1 MKKYLSVIMAIVV
14 ILTSTFISIG
24 AVDEANATEA
34 GNLSKRVFEA
44 ETALNTMVYDN
55 GDGTYTMDVYAMD
68 IKYMDQAGKVV
79 DKSNRLILDVND
91 TYYNPDNNITT
102 RFPKNLSAGVSLQ
115 YDTYDITMTPI
126 VSSKSFVE
134 RIALQAT
141 ENKISMNPLGF
152 EATAEVTGVEYSEVF
167 SNNISIRYYPMF
179 NGIKEEIVLEKYEG
193 INEFQFVLETNGLE
207 VSDDGGVI
215 YLIDPEKQSVVG
227 HISDI
232 VIFDSSA
239 RYTTGELAITEI
251 QKAEEYRL
259 IVTAPVEYL
268 MAADTVYPVTIDPSF
283 TISVT
288 SDSNKEIQD
297 SPVYA
302 GWPSM
307 QPGSSYYNNV
317 GYGGNTNYG
326 YSRSLTKFPGLMEN
340 IEDMA
345 LTSDRITSVTYK
357 TYCVEAESGSII
369 HIYQYPG
376 STWEESTVSY
386 SNSGMASVS
395 LGNYLLDSVTVSAQ
409 TSTSFSRYSFDITD
423 YILGCIDGTANPDKG
438 VVLKNSNETSSAKFV
453 RFASTEYSDSAY
465 WPTVSVTYTSLT
477 SNDFWFYVYDANTG
491 APISGATVYAYRP
504 KTNVNQAYPVPTG
517 YTTNVYGAVVFD
529 KTELPYPDVY
539 AYGYGINVVAPG
551 YAQYT
556 SPNADKYSGST
567 LHMVPMYSVDNY
579 PDYNSPFA
587 AGVECTTPSM
597 SANQHWGWRYLNDV
611 DYHTGVDVG
620 HAKGTPLYSVTNSGT
635 VTVSSVTAGAGHYVI
650 IKSGIYY
657 TAYLHMNTR
666 LVNAGTSFSSRTQV
680 GTVGKTGGGDDGLT
694 ESYAAHLHISVGTNN
709 EIRKD
714 GRGYLD
720 PLAFIPFE

>member
-14 ILTSTFISIG
+14 ILTSTIISIG

-34 GNLSKRVFEA
+34 GILSRRVVEA

-167 SNNISIRYYPMF
+167 SNNINIRYYPMF

-259 IVTAPVEYL
+259 IVTAPIEYL

-288 SDSNKEIQD
+288 SSSDKEIQD
-297 SPVYA
+297 SPVYSA
-302 GWPSM
+302 WPSL
-307 QPGSSYYNNV
+307 QPGTSYYNNV
-317 GYGGNTNYG
+317 GYSGNTNYG
-326 YSRSLTKFPGLMEN
+326 YSRTLTKFPGVMAN

-345 LTSDRITSVTYK
+345 LTSDRITSVVYN
-357 TYCVEAESGSII
+357 TYCVEAGSNSLV

-376 STWEESTVSY
+376 NTWEESTVSY
-386 SNSGMASVS
+386 TNSGMSSVS
-395 LGNYLLDSVTVSAQ
+395 LGNYLLDSVTVSAP
-409 TSTSFSRYSFDITD
+409 TSSALPKYSFDITD
-423 YILGCIDGTANPDKG
+423 YILDCVDGTAIPDKG
-438 VVLKNSNETSSAKFV
+438 VVLKNANETSSAQYV

-477 SNDFWFYVYDANTG
+477 SNDFCFYVYDADTLE
-491 APISGATVYAYRP
+491 PISGATVYAYRP
-504 KTNVNQAYPVPTG
+504 KTNIYQAYGVPTG
-517 YTTNVYGAVVFD
+517 YTTNAYGAVVFD
-529 KTELPYPDVY
+529 KTDLPYPDVY
-539 AYGYGINVVAPG
+539 AGGYGINIVAPG

-556 SPNADKYSGST
+556 SESMNVYSGNTIHS
-567 LHMVPMYSVDNY
+567 VYMYNVDNY
-579 PDYNSPFA
+579 PTYNSPFDSWIQ
-587 AGVECTTPSM
+587 CTTPSM
-597 SANQHWGWRYLNDV
+597 SKNQHWGWRYNVDV
-611 DYHTGVDVG
+611 DYHTGVDIG
-620 HAKGTPLYSVTNSGT
+620 YPTGTNLYT
-635 VTVSSVTAGAGHYVI
+635 VTDSGSVVTKKVTPGAGNYVI
-650 IKSGIYY
+650 IRAGSYY
-657 TAYLHMNTR
+657 IAYLHMDEVF
-666 LVNAGTSFSSRTQV
+666 VNAGTTFTSRTKV
-680 GTVGKTGGGDDGLT
+680 GTVGETGGGEDGS
-694 ESYAAHLHISVGTNN
+694 EDYYDPHLHISVGTRN
-709 EIRKD
+709 EILKD
-714 GRGYLD
+714 GRAYLD

>member
-1 MKKYLSVIMAIVV
+1 MTK
-14 ILTSTFISIG
+14 
-24 AVDEANATEA
+24 
-34 GNLSKRVFEA
+34 LSKRDFEA

-91 TYYNPDNNITT
+91 TYYNPDNDITT

-115 YDTYDITMTPI
+115 YDIYDITMTPI
-126 VSSKSFVE
+126 VSSKSVVE
-134 RIALQAT
+134 RKALQAT
-141 ENKISMNPLGF
+141 ENKISMNPLGL
-152 EATAEVTGVEYSEVF
+152 EAAAEVTGVEYSKVF

-227 HISDI
+227 HVSDI
-232 VIFDSSA
+232 LIFDSSA
-239 RYTTGELAITEI
+239 RYTTGELAIREI

-357 TYCVEAESGSII
+357 PYCVEAESGSII

-376 STWEESTVSY
+376 STWDESTVSY

-423 YILGCIDGTANPDKG
+423 YILGCIDGTADPDKG
-438 VVLKNSNETSSAKFV
+438 VVLKNSNETSAAKFV

-477 SNDFWFYVYDANTG
+477 SNDFLFYVYDVDTG
-491 APISGATVYAYRP
+491 EPISGATVYAYRP
-504 KTNVNQAYPVPTG
+504 KTNVTHAYPVPTG
-517 YTTNVYGAVVFD
+517 YITNAYGAVVFD

-551 YAQYT
+551 YAQFT
-556 SPNADKYSGST
+556 SEQLNYSSGNTIHSIA
-567 LHMVPMYSVDNY
+567 MKSEGEY

-587 AGVECTTPSM
+587 TGVSCPVPSM
-597 SANQHWGWRYLNDV
+597 GLNQHWGWRYNEDV
-611 DYHTGVDVG
+611 DYHTGADVAK
-620 HAKGTPLYSVTNSGT
+620 AKGTPLYTITDSGYVAYAGYSDGAGNYVVLRTEDNYFVSYLHMDTIDVLPYSSYSTRTKIGTVGNSGT
-635 VTVSSVTAGAGHYVI
+635 VA
-650 IKSGIYY
+650 
-657 TAYLHMNTR
+657 
-666 LVNAGTSFSSRTQV
+666 
-680 GTVGKTGGGDDGLT
+680 
-694 ESYAAHLHISVGTNN
+694 EHLHINVSSTHT
-709 EIRKD
+709 IAKD
-714 GRGYLD
+714 SRTYLD
-720 PLAFIPFE
+720 PLAFLPFS